1 MKIMLTLFSFFLFIS
16 CGGSMTDENNTE
28 SPTIIEY
35 GTKEFDDFVQSVN
48 ISPQEAYEK
57 VLISIENNPEGKYA
71 KLLYI
76 CINNEYHFTMHANKV
91 NYISLSGFYVDATT
105 GNVRFIQQNERYKL
119 KHMGFSTY
127 FKPQK

>member
-1 MKIMLTLFSFFLFIS
+1 
-16 CGGSMTDENNTE
+16 MTDENNTE